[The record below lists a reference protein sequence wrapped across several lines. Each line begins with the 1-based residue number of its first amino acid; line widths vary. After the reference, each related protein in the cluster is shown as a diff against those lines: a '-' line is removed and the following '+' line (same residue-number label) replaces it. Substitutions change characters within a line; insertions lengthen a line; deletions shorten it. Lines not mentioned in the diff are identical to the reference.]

1 MPWKDRF
8 NQIKNEFNGMI
19 GGGGQQQPQQQ
30 QQQYYQQPPPPPPG
44 NYPGNNQP
52 PPVPPHPDQQGGEDR
67 PPPVPQH
74 PPPSGSRVYWQPQ
87 FLPHVAI
94 SHEWDAKTG
103 HAVDG
108 WGNHELQN
116 YTDQPQNAFQ

>member
-19 GGGGQQQPQQQ
+19 GGGQQQPQQ
-30 QQQYYQQPPPPPPG
+30 YYQQQPPPVPG
-44 NYPGNNQP
+44 NYPGNNQQQP
-52 PPVPPHPDQQGGEDR
+52 PPVPPHPHQQGGDGQ
-67 PPPVPQH
+67 PPSIPQH
-74 PPPSGSRVYWQPQ
+74 PPQGSRVYWQPQ

-103 HAVDG
+103 HGTDG

-116 YTDQPQNAFQ
+116 YTDQSQNAFQ

>member
-8 NQIKNEFNGMI
+8 NQIKNEFNGIM
-19 GGGGQQQPQQQ
+19 GGGQQQQQQ
-30 QQQYYQQPPPPPPG
+30 PQQYYQQQPPPVPG
-44 NYPGNNQP
+44 NYPGNNQQQP
-52 PPVPPHPDQQGGEDR
+52 PPVPPHPDQQGGGQ

-74 PPPSGSRVYWQPQ
+74 PPQGSRVYWQPQ
-87 FLPHVAI
+87 FLPHVPI

-103 HAVDG
+103 HGTDG

-116 YTDQPQNAFQ
+116 YTDQSQNAFQ